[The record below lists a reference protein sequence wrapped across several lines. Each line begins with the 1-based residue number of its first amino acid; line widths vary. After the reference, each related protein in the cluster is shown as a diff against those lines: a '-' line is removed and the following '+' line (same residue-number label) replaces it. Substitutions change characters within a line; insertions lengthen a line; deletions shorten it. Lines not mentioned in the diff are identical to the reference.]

1 MNQEITT
8 EFDQEQGI
16 EIERDEDGIIVRE
29 IKLDNALIK
38 EN

>member
-29 IKLDNALIK
+29 IKLDALIK